1 MSASA
6 TDLEALGA
14 DVEWTDAE
22 AAAAARVAAPAG
34 GGRLAEFAEWLAGAQ
49 GRFPLTP
56 PKRARCV
63 VVGQS
68 STAVAAVA
76 DSLGVGIRT
85 LAGPDGADGPDA
97 VGAAVAAGIAAA
109 DDEIDS
115 GADLVVLAV
124 ADSTAA
130 SAVVVGLLAG
140 VEPVALLPRG
150 ADAID
155 TAAWITRAE
164 HLRDARRRVAE
175 LRGQPTQL
183 LAAADGAA
191 LATAT
196 GFLLRAVTRRTPMVL
211 DGTCAVAAALVC
223 HHIQPRAGRWWR
235 VADVSSDPVHTRASE
250 EMGQRPMLD
259 LGITRGD
266 GTAGLLALS
275 VLLAA
280 VTLAGPG
287 Q

>member
-1 MSASA
+1 VSASA
-6 TDLEALGA
+6 TDLGALGA

-22 AAAAARVAAPAG
+22 AAAAARVAASAG
-34 GGRLAEFAEWLAGAQ
+34 VGRLAEFAEWLAGAQ
-49 GRFPLTP
+49 GRFPPTP
-56 PKRARCV
+56 PARARCV
-63 VVGQS
+63 VVGETS
-68 STAVAAVA
+68 AAVAVIA
-76 DSLGVGIRT
+76 DSLGVGIRPFDDADASDA
-85 LAGPDGADGPDA
+85 LGAL
-97 VGAAVAAGIAAA
+97 AAGIAAA

-115 GADLVVLAV
+115 GADLVVLA
-124 ADSTAA
+124 ATDSTAA
-130 SAVVVGLLAG
+130 SAVVVGLLTG

-155 TAAWITRAE
+155 TAAWIARAE
-164 HLRDARRRVAE
+164 YLRDARRRVAE
-175 LRGQPTQL
+175 LRGRPEEL
-183 LAAADGAA
+183 LAAVDSTA
-191 LATAT
+191 LAMAT
-196 GFLLRAVTRRTPMVL
+196 GFLLRAASRRTPIVL

-250 EMGQRPMLD
+250 EMGQRPLLD

-287 Q
+287 HE